1 MLDTSF
7 FDDFI
12 DIMDQYCYYRNRF
25 KIFHLRLLY
34 IKNLN
39 SIFDTESTNI
49 YSIDSKKIYNY
60 KNRVLAC
67 FQTRPPEFAWTAQP
81 KIPMFFN
88 PKTNASHFKFLISY
102 EACSWCEKDII
113 EGLLVEPYFQYI
125 NLN

>member
-7 FDDFI
+7 IDDFI
-12 DIMDQYCYYRNRF
+12 DIMEQYCYCRNRF

-60 KNRVLAC
+60 KNRLLAN
-67 FQTRPPEFAWTAQP
+67 FQTRP
-81 KIPMFFN
+81 
-88 PKTNASHFKFLISY
+88 
-102 EACSWCEKDII
+102 
-113 EGLLVEPYFQYI
+113 
-125 NLN
+125 